1 MVIFSGG
8 MGADSSDGLRAT
20 PAPGRARTVTLSGA
34 MSAVACSWCGSS
46 VDPDEGYRAVLPGRA
61 RRAAFCRL
69 DHVVPWALDGARWE
83 PGSPLARDDQGRG
96 LGSCVRCGGAL
107 PDDRLLLIRHGGR
120 HRIAD
125 AFCGVEHLVEWARSG
140 GRWRTAT

>member
-1 MVIFSGG
+1 
-8 MGADSSDGLRAT
+8 
-20 PAPGRARTVTLSGA
+20 

-46 VDPDEGYRAVLPGRA
+46 VGPDEGYRAVLPGRG

-69 DHVVPWALDGARWE
+69 DHVVPWALDGPRWVS
-83 PGSPLARDDQGRG
+83 GSPLGRDDQGRG
-96 LGSCVRCGGAL
+96 LGSCVRCGGGLA
-107 PDDRLLLIRHGGR
+107 DDRLLLIRHGGR